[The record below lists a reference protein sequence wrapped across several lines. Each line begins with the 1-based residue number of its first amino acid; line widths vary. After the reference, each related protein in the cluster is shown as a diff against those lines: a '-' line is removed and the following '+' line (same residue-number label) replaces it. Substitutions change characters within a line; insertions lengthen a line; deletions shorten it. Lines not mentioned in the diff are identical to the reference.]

1 MPDLTPDDVA
11 RREFRTGF
19 RGYETT
25 EVRSFLSEVAAGL
38 AGLLEERDRIVNRS
52 SEAPTSDVR
61 AEIDAVTSEVGAV
74 LEAAH
79 EAADSMRERASAD
92 ATRWRSEAVAEAE
105 NQRSSAALDAE
116 ALRSDA
122 WTMSEQLLNQ
132 CQAEA
137 NRVVE
142 EAKKEALRVLGEA
155 EREAHRMQAASR
167 REAEDVVRAARM
179 EAERLSATAKARH
192 DDLIDEAMKQSEAAE
207 ERTLALEKR
216 RQELLGELES
226 VRATLTQVEDA
237 LDQRRERLGLSPSTE
252 AIGKVVTKD
261 SPAPTPGSAAD
272 AEHDENWTPGETVR
286 VVRPSKPGEAA
297 GETEITAQPP
307 QPEVKVLSGR
317 QFARIKAGL
326 DPDAPDEDEAAE
338 EPDPLLD
345 QREEEST
352 TVKLV
357 ERASGGRAPI
367 RHVPDEPPAEEPV
380 DDEPGRS
387 EDAEDEPAESVV
399 DDAEP
404 TTHEEPEPASL
415 EDEME
420 DGAIDTAEGDG
431 MEDALKP
438 AEPVVPPPA
447 EVVGDLDEVEPAHPV
462 DDARD
467 SGEVPTADSEVGAP
481 DVEPHASSVSAR
493 SEPTLDTASD
503 DEPDVPV
510 EDEKAGG
517 DSQQQ
522 LFGEVAGLFD
532 RLRVDPPS
540 GRPTDDRVPDDV
552 ESMVTRRLTAS
563 VVDPFEV
570 RDRLLLPVGNRALRN
585 LKRQLTEAQNVALE
599 EIRLDESGWEPS
611 VEAVRDRVRADLVV
625 LFAESF
631 GAGHTAAEE
640 ILGGRVA
647 RPATPRDD
655 VADEFAITLTHELE
669 QVVHEGR
676 GAGQG
681 ARQLGASLSRVFRGW
696 RTDQAER
703 RVRDLSLAA
712 YHQGLVRSLELG
724 EMTDLG
730 WKVAGRGCATCRAA
744 GEERPEGLIPPAHP
758 GMRMHSGA
766 VAVWPRVAMCLR
778 RP

>member
-38 AGLLEERDRIVNRS
+38 AGLFEERDRIVNRS
-52 SEAPTSDVR
+52 AEAPTSDVR
-61 AEIDAVTSEVGAV
+61 AEIEAVTSEVGAV

-79 EAADSMRERASAD
+79 EAAAAIRERASAD

-105 NQRSSAALDAE
+105 SQRSGAALDAE

-137 NRVVE
+137 DRVVD

-192 DDLIDEAMKQSEAAE
+192 DEMIDEAMKQSEAAQ

-261 SPAPTPGSAAD
+261 SPAPVAGPPAD

-297 GETEITAQPP
+297 GAAEITAQPP

-326 DPDAPDEDEAAE
+326 DPDAPDEDE
-338 EPDPLLD
+338 EPEDANPLLD

-352 TVKLV
+352 TVRLV
-357 ERASGGRAPI
+357 ETASGGRTPI
-367 RHVPDEPPAEEPV
+367 RRVSDEPPAEEAV
-380 DDEPGRS
+380 HDEPAQS
-387 EDAEDEPAESVV
+387 VVAEDEIEPSVV
-399 DDAEP
+399 DDTESTP
-404 TTHEEPEPASL
+404 EVEPESASFV
-415 EDEME
+415 DETD
-420 DGAIDTAEGDG
+420 DGAVDSDDDDG
-431 MEDALKP
+431 MEDALEP
-438 AEPVVPPPA
+438 AEPVVAP
-447 EVVGDLDEVEPAHPV
+447 
-462 DDARD
+462 
-467 SGEVPTADSEVGAP
+467 SGEVADVDEEEAAHPEDGADDSVDVPTTDSEVAAW
-481 DVEPHASSVSAR
+481 DVETS
-493 SEPTLDTASD
+493 TASMSATSESAAEVSED
-503 DEPDVPV
+503 IGDFV
-510 EDEKAGG
+510 EGEEVGE

-532 RLRVDPPS
+532 RLRVDPRS
-540 GRPTDDRVPDDV
+540 ERTTDERVPDDV

-599 EIRLDESGWEPS
+599 EIRLDESTWEPS
-611 VEAVRDRVRADLVV
+611 VEAIRERVRADLVV

-655 VADEFAITLTHELE
+655 VAEEFVATLTYELE

-676 GAGQG
+676 AAGQG

-703 RVRDLSLAA
+703 RVRDLSLDA

-724 EMTDLG
+724 EMTDLE

-744 GEERPEGLIPPAHP
+744 GEERPEGLFPPAHP
-758 GMRMHSGA
+758 GCECTVG
-766 VAVWPRVAMCLR
+766 P
-778 RP
+778 